1 MTMATENGAIK
12 TDTTK
17 VEAFISYCE
26 EMSVQQAHHARVN
39 AKGGEKQQSLGA
51 ARTWKLAADQARQ
64 MFGVKKENC

>member
-1 MTMATENGAIK
+1 MATESGALK

-17 VEAFISYCE
+17 IKAFISYCE

-64 MFGVKKENC
+64 MFGVKKENS

>member
-1 MTMATENGAIK
+1 MAIESGAIK

-17 VEAFISYCE
+17 VKAFISYCE
-26 EMSVQQAHHARVN
+26 EMSVQHTRHARVN
-39 AKGGEKQQSLGA
+39 AKGNEKQQALGA